1 MKKNKKYY
9 QTLSRY
15 PGYGFLIIISIPTII
30 SIIGLIIK
38 DESMSQ
44 HFIIFISMI
53 PFISLLLYLGY
64 YWVEF
69 DNKGI
74 HSKNLFGHICTIYWN
89 DLVKIDKKILGSGG
103 GAIDCYIF
111 YDKKCKVEKIK
122 SLYNKRDGM
131 IKIRKSAEIKKIIIK
146 YCQDINILSRVQGLA

>member
-9 QTLSRY
+9 QTLSRIV
-15 PGYGFLIIISIPTII
+15 GYCFLIIMSIPTII

-44 HFIIFISMI
+44 FFIMFISMI
-53 PFISLLLYLGY
+53 PFISLMLYLGY

-69 DNKGI
+69 DSNGI
-74 HSKNLFGHICTIYWN
+74 HSKNLFGHICTIYWI
-89 DLVKIDKKILGSGG
+89 DLVKIDKKILGYGL
-103 GAIDCYIF
+103 GAEDCYIF

-122 SLYNKRDGM
+122 SFYNKRDGM
-131 IKIRKSAEIKKIIIK
+131 IKIRESAEIKEIIIK
-146 YCQDINILSRVQGLA
+146 YCHDIKILSIV